1 MFSLMACCFQWI
13 KERREPRKQVTL
25 ALIGLDNSGK
35 TTALKGVQGESLDLV
50 APTVGFASGDF
61 KLGKYDV
68 TIFDLGGGKRIRGIW
83 ANYYAESHGVIFVLD
98 ASAEDRLQE
107 CKDCLE
113 DVLKKEKIR
122 GKRILLLA
130 NKQDQEGALDE
141 IDICDQLD
149 LEEIV
154 RNSKCP
160 CRVETCSAVQG
171 IGKRMDPSI
180 KDGIQWLLDG
190 IGNDWAKIT
199 KRVEEDTAAQ
209 KEEEAQKRAEKR
221 ERVTKEKEAR
231 KKRQEEERIAKGLP
245 AEEEE
250 EEEADVID
258 GDPFKKV
265 DDDYF
270 AKKKQEAA
278 EAKEKKKKKK
288 RLAAS
293 TGEIDNKSIENT
305 AMTETSSSHSVNDH
319 ARTIE
324 GDIQGDVRSNG
335 DGGNERT
342 SGSGTGSGPLSPD
355 ALSDGKQSGTD
366 EAGIMPEGESKK
378 VVVGSQEN
386 LIDEP
391 SNNGE
396 EKKKKKKKKIKKN
409 KTAPMSLDGMDDS
422 APQPLLSGPLA
433 TPTWA
438 QAPGHRNLFKS
449 SQKPTL
455 APLAEQTTPRPSLDP
470 LVPSGTVNQRRKE
483 VLPELRSRSM
493 KPNIEDDDDIMT

>member
-25 ALIGLDNSGK
+25 ALIGLDNAGK

-50 APTVGFASGDF
+50 APTVGFASGEF

-68 TIFDLGGGKRIRGIW
+68 TVFDLGGGKRIRGIW
-83 ANYYAESHGVIFVLD
+83 SNYYGEAHGVVYVLD

-107 CKDCLE
+107 CKECLE

-180 KDGIQWLLDG
+180 REGMLWLLEG
-190 IGNDWAKIT
+190 IGNDWATIS

-209 KEEEAQKRAEKR
+209 REEEKQRRKEKR
-221 ERVTKEKEAR
+221 ERVMKEKEAR
-231 KKRQEEERIAKGLP
+231 KKREEEERKAKGLP
-245 AEEEE
+245 SEEEE
-250 EEEADVID
+250 DEGEADVAD

-265 DDDYF
+265 NDGYF
-270 AKKKQEAA
+270 VKKKKEAA
-278 EAKEKKKKKK
+278 EAKEKQKKKD
-288 RLAAS
+288 LENA
-293 TGEIDNKSIENT
+293 TGNNNKSKENI
-305 AMTETSSSHSVNDH
+305 AMTESSSSHNVNDCVG
-319 ARTIE
+319 TVE
-324 GDIQGDVRSNG
+324 GDIQDVRSNG
-335 DGGNERT
+335 DGGSDRT
-342 SGSGTGSGPLSPD
+342 SGSGPLSPD
-355 ALSDGKQSGTD
+355 VLSDGKPSGQD
-366 EAGIMPEGESKK
+366 EAGTMPEGQSKK
-378 VVVGSQEN
+378 VVIGSQEN
-386 LIDEP
+386 LIEEP

-409 KTAPMSLDGMDDS
+409 KTAPMPVDGIDEL
-422 APQPLLSGPLA
+422 APSHLSTPLA
-433 TPTWA
+433 TPSWA

-455 APLAEQTTPRPSLDP
+455 APLVEQSSPRPSLDP
-470 LVPSGTVNQRRKE
+470 LVPSSTVNHRRKE
-483 VLPELRSRSM
+483 VLPELRSRSTL
-493 KPNIEDDDDIMT
+493 KPNIEDDDDVMT